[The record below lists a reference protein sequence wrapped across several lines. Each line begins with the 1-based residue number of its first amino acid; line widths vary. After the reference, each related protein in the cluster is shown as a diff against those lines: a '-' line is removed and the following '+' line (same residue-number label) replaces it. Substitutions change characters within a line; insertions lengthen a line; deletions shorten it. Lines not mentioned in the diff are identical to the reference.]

1 MSSTSAVRVAVGRRG
16 AWTEITD
23 GSPADNASPH
33 ETLRRIHAADL
44 RESQQ
49 IRLRARSEAI
59 AAGDD
64 ADSVAVFLDVEIWI
78 ADDARTARREFA
90 ASKGPAVPSSI
101 RYVGTPSGLA
111 GLIADIGAAAVADGV
126 TLIPVGAD
134 TRALAA
140 VALGV
145 VPWLEK
151 RGVVF
156 SAAAVRAATGMLPG
170 DGVIAS

>member
-90 ASKGPAVPSSI
+90 ASNGPAVPSSI
-101 RYVGTPSGLA
+101 RYVE
-111 GLIADIGAAAVADGV
+111 IG
-126 TLIPVGAD
+126 
-134 TRALAA
+134 RAH
-140 VALGV
+140 V
-145 VPWLEK
+145 
-151 RGVVF
+151 
-156 SAAAVRAATGMLPG
+156 
-170 DGVIAS
+170 

>member
-1 MSSTSAVRVAVGRRG
+1 MSPTSAVRVAVDRRG

-23 GSPADNASPH
+23 GSKRG
-33 ETLRRIHAADL
+33 TIRRIHAADL

-49 IRLRARSEAI
+49 IRRRVLSEAVE
-59 AAGDD
+59 AGDD
-64 ADSVAVFLDVEIWI
+64 TERVAVFLDIEIWI
-78 ADDARTARREFA
+78 ADDAGTARREFA
-90 ASKGPAVPSSI
+90 ASDAPAVPSSI

-111 GLIADIGAAAVADGV
+111 GLVADVGAAEVADGV
-126 TLIPVGAD
+126 TLVPVGAD
-134 TRALAA
+134 ARTLAA

-151 RGVVF
+151 RGVTF
-156 SAAAVRAATGMLPG
+156 SVTAVHAATAVLPG

>member
-1 MSSTSAVRVAVGRRG
+1 M
-16 AWTEITD
+16 
-23 GSPADNASPH
+23 
-33 ETLRRIHAADL
+33 
-44 RESQQ
+44 
-49 IRLRARSEAI
+49 
-59 AAGDD
+59 
-64 ADSVAVFLDVEIWI
+64 
-78 ADDARTARREFA
+78 
-90 ASKGPAVPSSI
+90 
-101 RYVGTPSGLA
+101 
-111 GLIADIGAAAVADGV
+111 
-126 TLIPVGAD
+126 IPVGAD